1 MKYVCTGATLRC
13 TMGTSC
19 PKLKATP
26 KNISLTGKDQANIA
40 DYVSIKNIP
49 SFGRCRS
56 LGYPPTAA
64 ATAANYGKLTP
75 MPCVP
80 GTCPKWQAI
89 DKDSLICGEPALL
102 EPATLRCMYGG
113 TISIVNPGQSL
124 EIKVRGVS
132 FSQRSETQQ
141 EKAMQEIPEELLQE
155 FNALDRER
163 LSQQSVLDGVQMA
176 LDVAGMAPGVGAIPD
191 LMNAAISVLRGDW
204 VGAGLS
210 IVAAVPGVG
219 DVVGGAK
226 IAYRGAHIAKN
237 AQEANAAVRKF
248 DKIKQQS
255 KPVVMANEARKT
267 AERNIVELPPGK
279 KGNWNKKLNEL
290 PMPNTDYKV
299 GDKLY
304 RTDETGKVRNISGK
318 LKLGKIGERNV
329 YQQTK
334 TVSIKDGKKGDDG
347 GHLIAHQFKGA
358 GEQINYVPMLKN
370 LNRGQWK
377 KMEGEW
383 QKALKQIPPK
393 KVFVDINALYKAG
406 SKRPLGFVVNYT
418 IDGVPYRKKFRN
430 FNLKKQHTL

>member
-1 MKYVCTGATLRC
+1 
-13 TMGTSC
+13 MGTSC
-19 PKLKATP
+19 PKLRATP
-26 KNISLTGKDQANIA
+26 KNVSLTGKDQANIA

-102 EPATLRCMYGG
+102 EPATLKCVYGG
-113 TISIVNPGQSL
+113 TISIVNPRQSL

-141 EKAMQEIPEELLQE
+141 EKAMQKIPEELLQE

-226 IAYRGAHIAKN
+226 IAYRGAKIAGK
-237 AQEANAAVRKF
+237 ASAASAKAGKAAVKKSSNVIPMDSYRKSTNKTTNFDTSTDSESNVIHQSFDDLSKMRAKVSAKECKEEVRKVANSKDEFEGTSTKTTITNSIENVGGNGNLSRIQPVTSTSGLGNPTGGGNKGGFFHRNKKGTNGGENMLEKDKKRETESSYDINQEELYKKMREEEKQYNKTKNELMNDAKTRTHDHEHTF
-248 DKIKQQS
+248 DK
-255 KPVVMANEARKT
+255 N
-267 AERNIVELPPGK
+267 G
-279 KGNWNKKLNEL
+279 
-290 PMPNTDYKV
+290 
-299 GDKLY
+299 
-304 RTDETGKVRNISGK
+304 
-318 LKLGKIGERNV
+318 
-329 YQQTK
+329 
-334 TVSIKDGKKGDDG
+334 
-347 GHLIAHQFKGA
+347 
-358 GEQINYVPMLKN
+358 
-370 LNRGQWK
+370 
-377 KMEGEW
+377 
-383 QKALKQIPPK
+383 
-393 KVFVDINALYKAG
+393 
-406 SKRPLGFVVNYT
+406 
-418 IDGVPYRKKFRN
+418 
-430 FNLKKQHTL
+430 